1 MKWLAVY
8 VITMVCMALVFT
20 ARAEANSADIY
31 PLAQIT
37 TTTPTFTVRCK
48 KMPWWL
54 LGQTYPT
61 NVPPS
66 IELNTYVCKAIRRL
80 EHHVGSAADR
90 LYDVNTGLQTVLHEG
105 VHVAQGIE
113 ALNPFDATV
122 YNEHNAECRGLA
134 AIPAALALLH
144 YQAQFQRNAVAY
156 TRKAIL
162 EEDAPYGGR
171 CL

>member
-8 VITMVCMALVFT
+8 VITMAVLALAFT
-20 ARAEANSADIY
+20 ARADANSSDLM
-31 PLAQIT
+31 PLAQVT
-37 TTTPTFTVRCK
+37 TTTPTFTLACK

-61 NVPPS
+61 NVPPR

-90 LYDVNTGLQTVLHEG
+90 LYDVNTGLQTILHEG

-113 ALNPFDATV
+113 APNPFDPTV
-122 YNEHNAECRGLA
+122 YNEHQAECRGLA

-144 YQAQFQRNAVAY
+144 YQARFQRNAVKY

-162 EEDAPYGGR
+162 DENPPYGGV
-171 CL
+171 CP